1 MALTRTLSAKDLI
14 KTRSFQ
20 VILGIG
26 LMFATSQAS
35 IPLNPVPIN
44 LATIGALLIGLT
56 YTPRHALESFFGW
69 ILLGAAGLPVFANF
83 SGGAHILVGP
93 TAGYIFGMAAAG
105 IAVAA
110 LRQKLGRPSFWTLL
124 SLGAFGQVIIFL
136 SGIGWLSTFLGLE
149 GALIH
154 GLYPFILPG
163 CLKVGI
169 LVAALRLI
177 QGTPS
182 E

>member
-1 MALTRTLSAKDLI
+1 MALTRTLSFRDLVR
-14 KTRSFQ
+14 TRSFQ

-26 LMFATSQAS
+26 LMFATSQVS

-44 LATIGALLIGLT
+44 LATIGALLIGFT
-56 YTPRHALESFFGW
+56 YTSRHAFESFLGW
-69 ILLGAAGLPVFANF
+69 ILLGAAGVPVFANF
-83 SGGAHILVGP
+83 SGGVHILVGP

-105 IAVAA
+105 IIVAA
-110 LRQKLGRPSFWTLL
+110 LRQKLIMSSFWTLL
-124 SLGAFGQVIIFL
+124 SLGAIGQIVVFL
-136 SGIGWLSTFLGLE
+136 SGIGWLSTFLGID

-169 LVAALRLI
+169 LVASLRLI
-177 QGTPS
+177 QGNS
-182 E
+182 SK